1 MEVAPQELAQ
11 LLKLAGV
18 GAGPEPDMPEPEVS
32 VMAIPSDDGAPVGG
46 GCGAPEPEHNHPH
59 DHDDMRS
66 IIDMLQSSG
75 DEPIEESPPKD
86 DYENASKEF
95 TGHPVD
101 VVDTYDQF
109 SYEPA
114 KNSGMQRRTNSYGD
128 NPLRE
133 EDLIKEY
140 AEFKKFPLFEINW
153 NNVDEVEAEYKRLG
167 LDQGDDPLGGW
178 WDTRGMSDLDIRKA
192 REKRIKQAYKE
203 RPIDRQQDAR
213 IADKGSTGEEEAQA
227 VALLGKDALNDP
239 NWRDNVAAKKQA
251 DKEASLANIAAQKA
265 ERNRQAEI
273 ARRSE
278 GEADAIAQ
286 FQSPTS
292 KASQQQYKQ
301 AQDTLAGTTIAQSK
315 SGETS
320 PVVVAAKQKAAQQAA
335 NQAAL
340 SKAPDPNEIAQGK
353 IAADKAIA
361 GGPLKKDVAMTN
373 INPELANQIKAQNP
387 PEPKAS
393 VLDPAQKVGYGTGKV
408 DPRLATKSRSL
419 GTGTGAAGQSMPQQK
434 APVSDFSQTPKLGTG
449 AAGQSMP
456 QQKVTKKVKDRYP
469 EKTAFKV
476 TSSKYGDGMDRLKI
490 LAGI

>member
-46 GCGAPEPEHNHPH
+46 GCGAPELEHDHPH

-273 ARRSE
+273 ASRSE

-286 FQSPTS
+286 FRSPTS

-301 AQDTLAGTTIAQSK
+301 AQDALDRTTIAQST

-320 PVVVAAKQKAAQQAA
+320 PVVVAAKQKAARQAA

-340 SKAPDPNEIAQGK
+340 SKAPDPYEIAQGK
-353 IAADKAIA
+353 IAADGSITTTNPLAMA
-361 GGPLKKDVAMTN
+361 GQGMKTPTNTKLTN
-373 INPELANQIKAQNP
+373 IDSKLANQIKVQNS
-387 PEPKAS
+387 PKPKKP
-393 VLDPAQKVGYGTGKV
+393 VLNPAQQAGFDTNAPSSVGYGAGKV
-408 DPRLATKSRSL
+408 DPRLAKPKTDSAQQAGFDTNAPSSSKPKS
-419 GTGTGAAGQSMPQQK
+419 
-434 APVSDFSQTPKLGTG
+434 
-449 AAGQSMP
+449 
-456 QQKVTKKVKDRYP
+456 VTKGFP
-469 EKTAFKV
+469 AKTKFTTPI
-476 TSSKYGDGMDRLKI
+476 TSSKYGDGLNRLKI